1 MKFIKINRHL
11 IFVSIFLSIVV
22 TFFSLKVLA
31 QTPYPGPTDSVD
43 PYPAPNATLPAA
55 APSSTTY
62 EGIVTLDW
70 GEIAFDDFV
79 RCTSTDT
86 NRWSQTAL
94 YQGPTQLF
102 SGWWPVGGTVQ
113 ESISTPPKNLMLT
126 FSVFDS
132 FWH

>member
-102 SGWWPVGGTVQ
+102 SGWWPVAEQFRNRSLRHQKT
-113 ESISTPPKNLMLT
+113 ILLI
-126 FSVFDS
+126 
-132 FWH
+132 